1 MQKHVYSSLKGEEV
15 LKGNEG
21 DEFYLS
27 FEVVVIH
34 EKRNILFSKN
44 YFVVCPC

>member
-1 MQKHVYSSLKGEEV
+1 MQKHDYSSLKDEEV

-27 FEVVVIH
+27 FKVVVFH
-34 EKRNILFSKN
+34 ENGNILSIKN
-44 YFVVCPC
+44 DFVVCLC

>member
-21 DEFYLS
+21 DEFYLF
-27 FEVVVIH
+27 FEVVFIH
-34 EKRNILFSKN
+34 EKRNIFFTKAD
-44 YFVVCPC
+44 FVGCPC